1 MAKEKLR
8 YGDGC
13 LQVTPLA
20 GGKPIPRDERIRYG
34 TQWEENF
41 PVDRGDRRKL
51 RDYSAGD
58 PTVEAIATE
67 VLKLIGQTDWHQ
79 WVVQRMNEEAGTNA
93 TAEPDEAPDVDK
105 MNRAGERLDYT
116 RRQAAAANPADV
128 GGHAELSAMVDEAD
142 AQYRASREGAANR
155 VREYAEKFGLSYDQ
169 ARVKLNIPEPKPLT
183 PSTA

>member
-8 YGDGC
+8 YGDGS

-93 TAEPDEAPDVDK
+93 TAEPDECPVDK
-105 MNRAGERLDYT
+105 MRKAGERLDFA
-116 RRQAAAANPADV
+116 RAQAAAANPEDV
-128 GGHAELSAMVDEAD
+128 HGFQQLSEMVDAAD
-142 AQYRASREGAANR
+142 AEYRASRQVASDR

-169 ARVKLNIPEPKPLT
+169 ARVKLSIPEPKPLT